1 MRITQTQFEK
11 MSRSRQAEVYF
22 NHDQNLTSGRN
33 KSQGPTVAAQAAFWN
48 NWLEALSDFQNRL
61 PSR

>member
-1 MRITQTQFEK
+1 

-22 NHDQNLTSGRN
+22 NHDQNLTPGYN